1 MNVARESMPDPTW
14 LADAGASIS
23 GSVQCWFHH
32 VLRSVLSP
40 SILAKT
46 LPVLRKNADES
57 ARNLRSGR
65 CQRLLNRELRHL
77 LTRSESGAIRVM
89 PPARSDENDE
99 SDEYESYG
107 NHEPHDGLHALNLDL
122 DVDGCSIVAR
132 CHTFRLTRALGI
144 SRSARNYECD
154 SRGIVSPASTRT
166 DKWFPGGGS
175 GHVAKSV

>member
-1 MNVARESMPDPTW
+1 VNVARASMPDHTW

-57 ARNLRSGR
+57 ARNLRSGC

-89 PPARSDENDE
+89 PPA
-99 SDEYESYG
+99 
-107 NHEPHDGLHALNLDL
+107 DL
-122 DVDGCSIVAR
+122 MK
-132 CHTFRLTRALGI
+132 TTRATSMRAMAIMNLTM
-144 SRSARNYECD
+144 AFT
-154 SRGIVSPASTRT
+154 P
-166 DKWFPGGGS
+166 
-175 GHVAKSV
+175 